1 MAKKVGIEIY
11 ADPNSNN
18 LLFLSETGSIAVRPG
33 APVEGKDKKPDW
45 SHAMELKVR
54 KAGEKEFGKETK
66 KFGIEVFHE
75 PATGQLL
82 YVTETGT
89 VAAVPGAKAG
99 DKAKGPDWS
108 HAMDL
113 KARKAGEK
121 EFTKDT
127 KKFGVEVYH
136 DGNNGNLIY
145 ISETGSLAVIKGDRT
160 PEGKGKDPT
169 WKAAMDLRVR
179 KAKEPDFGKDTK
191 KHGVEVYL
199 DENNQN
205 LIFITEAGN
214 IWVTRGTVDD
224 KKSPDPE
231 WRYGLEVDAR
241 KADEKEFTPNTQRYG
256 MEVYYHDRTGTLLF
270 ITDQSTISGPGAK

>member
-1 MAKKVGIEIY
+1 MVARHG
-11 ADPNSNN
+11 AD
-18 LLFLSETGSIAVRPG
+18 
-33 APVEGKDKKPDW
+33 GKD
-45 SHAMELKVR
+45 
-54 KAGEKEFGKETK
+54 TK
-66 KFGIEVFHE
+66 KYGLEVFLE

-82 YVTETGT
+82 YVCETGT
-89 VAAVPGAKAG
+89 LAAVPGAKAG
-99 DKAKGPDWS
+99 DKAKAPEWS

-121 EFTKDT
+121 EFGKDT
-127 KKFGVEVYH
+127 KKYGVEVYY
-136 DGNNGNLIY
+136 DANAKTLIY
-145 ISETGSLAVIKGDRT
+145 VSETGSLAVVPGAAT

-179 KAKEPDFGKDTK
+179 KAREPDFGKDTK

-214 IWVTRGTVDD
+214 IWVVDMAAVDD
-224 KKSPDPE
+224 KKSADPE

-241 KADEKEFTPNTQRYG
+241 KADEKEFTGMTQRYG
-256 MEVYYHDRTGTLLF
+256 MEVYSHDRTGTLVY
-270 ITDQSTISGPGAK
+270 ITEQSTISGSTGK